1 MQPTTYVALV
11 DDHSLLRN
19 GLAAVINSF
28 DGYRVIIEADH
39 GKHFIDQLK
48 GKPAPDIVLLDI
60 TMPVMNGYETAEWI
74 KVNLP
79 ETKIVVLSMM
89 ESDTI
94 IINMIK
100 RGAKGYLLKD
110 SKPDVFHKALN
121 SVRDNGFYINELV
134 TGKMLHYL
142 NDSDTSRHNSIELT
156 DREIQFLKLCCSDL
170 TYKNIAKEMFI
181 SPRTVDSYRDN
192 LFAKLGVSSRT
203 SLVLYAIRNGIISIY
218 NEPSS

>member
-1 MQPTTYVALV
+1 MRSTTYVALV

-19 GLAAVINSF
+19 GLAAIINSF
-28 DGYRVIIEADH
+28 DGYKVVMEADH
-39 GKHFIDQLK
+39 GQHFIDQLK
-48 GKPAPDIVLLDI
+48 GKQAPDILLLDI
-60 TMPVMNGYETAEWI
+60 TMPVMNGYETAEWTR
-74 KVNLP
+74 VNLP
-79 ETKIVVLSMM
+79 ETKILVLSMM

-94 IINMIK
+94 IINMLK

-121 SVRDNGFYINELV
+121 SVRDNGFYINEKV

-142 NDSDTSRHNSIELT
+142 NDGIGSGSRSVELT

-170 TYKNIAKEMFI
+170 TYKSIAKEMFI

-192 LFAKLGVSSRT
+192 LFEKLGVSSRT
-203 SLVLYAIRNGIISIY
+203 NLVIYAMRNGIIPVY
-218 NEPSS
+218 EGPR